1 VRLWACIPFLDRSA
15 YQWMWANGGFLVF
28 PPDHAFST
36 NGIPDGPPDDA

>member
-1 VRLWACIPFLDRSA
+1 
-15 YQWMWANGGFLVF
+15 MWANGGFLVF